1 VSTDVAVERR
11 IERPREEVAAYASD
25 WRNDEEWIGALDEVR
40 LVQEEPLQVARVAG
54 FLGKRIEYVNE
65 VVEHEPGRRLVMR
78 SVKAPF
84 PMTVTYEFEDAGNG
98 GSVMRIRTQGCCWQ
112 RHRTRSPATS
122 AGRRL
127 PSSRRTPKGTW
138 PSSAWVRDGSCSGSR
153 RRQAR
158 GASRRSDGRRSS
170 RTPTAEQSR

>member
-1 VSTDVAVERR
+1 MSTDVAVERR

-84 PMTVTYEFEDAGNG
+84 PMTVTYEFEDAGDG
-98 GSVMRIRTQGCCWQ
+98 GSVMRIRTQGDASGFY
-112 RHRTRSPATS
+112 RVAGPLLARAVKRGLERDLATLKERLEGGPRAAAPA
-122 AGRRL
+122 
-127 PSSRRTPKGTW
+127 
-138 PSSAWVRDGSCSGSR
+138 
-153 RRQAR
+153 
-158 GASRRSDGRRSS
+158 
-170 RTPTAEQSR
+170 

>member
-1 VSTDVAVERR
+1 MSTDVAVERR

-98 GSVMRIRTQGCCWQ
+98 GSVMRIRTQGDASGFY
-112 RHRTRSPATS
+112 RVAGPLLARAVKRGLERDLATLKERLEGGPRAAAPA
-122 AGRRL
+122 
-127 PSSRRTPKGTW
+127 
-138 PSSAWVRDGSCSGSR
+138 
-153 RRQAR
+153 
-158 GASRRSDGRRSS
+158 
-170 RTPTAEQSR
+170 